1 MPTPRRCPFN
11 DVFTKSLSLARNSA
25 FKRLS
30 TTDPTCSKA
39 SSDTLTMYFSVS
51 ITASMGKGLSSKAL
65 LPFYIIL
72 YIFFNITAKKFT
84 CKLSH
89 EILRLTSKFFIC
101 NLLTLYLRIPYLHE
115 FWDCHI
121 LASINAF
128 NNDSIRV
135 GYKSQLL
142 IRVTN

>member
-11 DVFTKSLSLARNSA
+11 DVFTKSLSLARNST

-39 SSDTLTMYFSVS
+39 SSDTLTMYFSVL
-51 ITASMGKGLSSKAL
+51 ITASMGKGLSSKVL
-65 LPFYIIL
+65 LPFLWRKLRVSGRQKLAVFYIIL

-89 EILRLTSKFFIC
+89 EILRLTSKFFIR
-101 NLLTLYLRIPYLHE
+101 NLLTLYLRISTCMSFGTAIY
-115 FWDCHI
+115 
-121 LASINAF
+121 
-128 NNDSIRV
+128 
-135 GYKSQLL
+135 
-142 IRVTN
+142 

>member
-39 SSDTLTMYFSVS
+39 SSDTLTMYFSVL
-51 ITASMGKGLSSKAL
+51 ITASMGKGLSSKVL
-65 LPFYIIL
+65 LPFLWRKLRVSGRQKLAVFYIIL
-72 YIFFNITAKKFT
+72 YIFFNITARKFT

-101 NLLTLYLRIPYLHE
+101 NLLTLYLRIPTCMSFGTAIY
-115 FWDCHI
+115 
-121 LASINAF
+121 
-128 NNDSIRV
+128 
-135 GYKSQLL
+135 
-142 IRVTN
+142 